1 MLKFLLLALALEN
14 SKTLHRFS
22 SGDLYLFRMRLS
34 MGYFEFRQ
42 GNSKD
47 NSRSYLIEN

>member
-1 MLKFLLLALALEN
+1 
-14 SKTLHRFS
+14 
-22 SGDLYLFRMRLS
+22 